1 MADPEISRFPHKERP
16 YMPGSQ
22 TTPGPTDAR
31 NNAPADF
38 AFRQVNNVGT
48 RIDNDFAA
56 QWLAY
61 TLPYRRFADVLAD
74 ACARIGGDV
83 DCYSFIA
90 VDFHHIL
97 LASLPAHSLAL
108 RPAHSRCHQFVTR

>member
-1 MADPEISRFPHKERP
+1 
-16 YMPGSQ
+16 MPGSQ
-22 TTPGPTDAR
+22 TTPGPTGAR
-31 NNAPADF
+31 SSAPADF

-48 RIDNDFAA
+48 RVVNDFAA

-61 TLPYRRFADVLAD
+61 TLPYRRFADALAD

-83 DCYSFIA
+83 GCYSFIA

-108 RPAHSRCHQFVTR
+108 RLHTRAVTNS